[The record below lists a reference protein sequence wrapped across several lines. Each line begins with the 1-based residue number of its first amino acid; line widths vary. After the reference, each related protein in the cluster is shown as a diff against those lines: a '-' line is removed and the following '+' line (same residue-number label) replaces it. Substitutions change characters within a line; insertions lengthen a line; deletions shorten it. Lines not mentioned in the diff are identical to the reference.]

1 MTDAQLDH
9 DRSGVTIAGAQHS
22 DDPFTHALVLDCIDD
37 ETLLACND
45 WFSDGAPWKLAKTDF
60 YEQYEFDLRD
70 AQHWL
75 VARLSGTTAI
85 SKIVSEMEL
94 LFKCRFTD
102 DFSVTAH
109 KLVNGQQIGIHNDWI
124 EGQETHRLVVHLG
137 RWSTAADGGLLTVL
151 AGPAAADAVRLI
163 KPLPRSGFA
172 FQISP
177 TSYHAIS
184 TVHNDDRYSLVY
196 SFRAA

>member
-1 MTDAQLDH
+1 MTDARLDQA
-9 DRSGVTIAGAQHS
+9 RSAVTIAGAQPS
-22 DDPFTHALVLDCIDD
+22 DDPFAHALVLDCIDA

-45 WFSDGAPWKLAKTDF
+45 WFSDDAPWKLAKTDF

-75 VARLSGTTAI
+75 VQRLSGATTIA
-85 SKIVSEMEL
+85 KIVCETEL
-94 LFKCRFTD
+94 LFNTRFTD

-109 KLVNGQQIGIHNDWI
+109 KLIKGQQIGIHNDWI
-124 EGQETHRLVVHLG
+124 AGQETHRLVIHLG
-137 RWSTAADGGLLTVL
+137 QWATAADGGLLTVL
-151 AGPAAADAVRLI
+151 AGPAVADTVRLI
-163 KPLPRSGFA
+163 KPIPRSGFA